1 MQTYSILAYMR
12 TWPRFKK
19 IWYTV
24 DASVLRLQTCCRK
37 RWNFSWLQTH
47 VLTEEQHRKTD
58 GGIINNLIFRTRLS
72 TSYAV
77 QFLARR
83 SYAASS
89 LCTVVMYSFSSLLCC
104 LLMWKTKPYCSI
116 SPSAGCKIFPR
127 TLLVFIHPFL
137 ETTLLWGATYVLS
150 FVRAISGVFL
160 PHGSRT

>member
-12 TWPRFKK
+12 TCPRFKK

-58 GGIINNLIFRTRLS
+58 GGSINNLIFRTRLS

-89 LCTVVMYSFSSLLCC
+89 LCTVVMYSFSSPLCC

-127 TLLVFIHPFL
+127 TLWGLMPPLL
-137 ETTLLWGATYVLS
+137 ESILLCGATYVLS
-150 FVRAISGVFL
+150 FVGAIAGVL
-160 PHGSRT
+160 WPCASRI